1 MFGLTPEELKAWRDE
16 KYRRL
21 PHLRV
26 RTEDEALAFLNEVG
40 LANLFSA
47 ADMELPSLWEAI
59 CGGARSI
66 PEHHDDYELGLT
78 WEWKD
83 TLPAR
88 KAILYGKFLRKKPVF
103 IALDMAPHFYAL
115 SGNFGELDDYLQ
127 EYEEGRLSEEAKR
140 VYEALLAHGALPT
153 SHLRREARLASKDNA
168 PRFDRALAEL
178 QMGFKI
184 VKVGISDANRWGYC
198 YVYDLFIRQFPDV
211 VSQSRDISENQAAD
225 TILTRYLTTVRV
237 ATPAQLLRLF
247 GWEPWRL
254 ERSLARLARSGTVRT
269 DVRVGDEEGFVG
281 LANLL
286 P

>member
-1 MFGLTPEELKAWRDE
+1 MVELTAEQVQAWRNE

-26 RTEDEALAFLNEVG
+26 QTEDEALAFLNDVG
-40 LANLFSA
+40 LAALFSA

-59 CGGARSI
+59 CGRSRPI
-66 PEHHDDYELGLT
+66 PEHHADYELGLT
-78 WEWKD
+78 WDWKD

-88 KAILYGKFLRKKPVF
+88 KAVLYGKFLRKKPVF
-103 IALDMAPHFYAL
+103 IALDLAPHFYAL

-153 SHLRREARLASKDNA
+153 SHLRQYARLAGKDSA
-168 PRFDRALAEL
+168 PRFDRAVAEL

-211 VSQSRDISENQAAD
+211 VAQSRNVSENQAAD
-225 TILTRYLTTVRV
+225 AILTRYLAAVLV
-237 ATPAQLLRLF
+237 ATPEQILRLF
-247 GWEPWRL
+247 GWERWRV
-254 ERSLARLARSGTVRT
+254 ERSLARLARSGTLAA
-269 DVRVGDEEGFVG
+269 DVHVGGRGGFVG
-281 LANLL
+281 LAHLL
-286 P
+286 R

>member
-1 MFGLTPEELKAWRDE
+1 MAELTLARLQSWRDE
-16 KYRRL
+16 RYRRL

-26 RTEDEALAFLNEVG
+26 RTEDEALAFLNDVG

-47 ADMELPSLWEAI
+47 AEMELPSLWEAI
-59 CGGARSI
+59 CGGPRSI

-103 IALDMAPHFYAL
+103 IALDIAPHFYAL

-127 EYEEGRLSEEAKR
+127 EYEEGRLGEEAKR

-153 SHLRREARLASKDNA
+153 SHLRREARLASKENA

-211 VSQSRDISENQAAD
+211 VAQSRAISENQAAD
-225 TILTRYLTTVRV
+225 VILARYLATVG
-237 ATPAQLLRLF
+237 ASTPAQLLRLF

-254 ERSLARLARSGTVRT
+254 ERSLERLARAGAIRT
-269 DVRVGDEEGFVG
+269 GIRVGDASDG
-281 LANLL
+281 AAHAALL
-286 P
+286 E

>member
-1 MFGLTPEELKAWRDE
+1 MSELTPDELKSWRDQ

-26 RTEDEALAFLNEVG
+26 RTEDEALAFLNDVG

-47 ADMELPSLWEAI
+47 ADMELPGLWEAI
-59 CGGARSI
+59 CGGSRSI
-66 PEHHDDYELGLT
+66 PKHHNDYELGLT

-103 IALDMAPHFYAL
+103 IALDLAPHFYAL

-127 EYEEGRLSEEAKR
+127 EYEEGRLGEEAKR

-211 VSQSRDISENQAAD
+211 VQLSRRITENQAAD
-225 TILTRYLTTVRV
+225 AILARYLATVG
-237 ATPAQLLRLF
+237 ASTPAQLLRLF

-254 ERSLARLARSGTVRT
+254 ERSLERLARAGVVRT
-269 DVRVGDEEGFVG
+269 HVRIGDAGDCVAYADL
-281 LANLL
+281 LA
-286 P
+286 

>member
-1 MFGLTPEELKAWRDE
+1 MVQLSPEELQAWRNE

-21 PHLRV
+21 PRLRV
-26 RTEDEALAFLNEVG
+26 RTEDEALVFLNDVG
-40 LANLFSA
+40 LAALFTA
-47 ADMELPSLWEAI
+47 PDMELPSLWAAI
-59 CGGARSI
+59 CGSERPM

-103 IALDMAPHFYAL
+103 IALDLAPHFYAL

-127 EYEEGRLSEEAKR
+127 EYEEGRLSEEARR

-153 SHLRREARLASKDNA
+153 SHLRREARLAGKDSA
-168 PRFDRALAEL
+168 PRFDRAIAEL

-211 VSQSRDISENQAAD
+211 VAQSRLISENQAAD
-225 TILTRYLTTVRV
+225 AILTRYLATVRV
-237 ATPAQLLRLF
+237 ASPVQLQRLF
-247 GWEPWRL
+247 GWERWRL
-254 ERSLARLARSGTVRT
+254 ERSLERLARSGVVRT
-269 DVRVGDEEGFVG
+269 DVRVGEEGNLVG
-281 LANLL
+281 LASLL

>member
-1 MFGLTPEELKAWRDE
+1 MVQLTREELQSWRDA

-21 PHLRV
+21 THLRV
-26 RTEDEALAFLNEVG
+26 RSEDEALAFLNDVG

-59 CGGARSI
+59 CGGSRSI
-66 PEHHDDYELGLT
+66 PEHHNDYELGLT
-78 WEWKD
+78 WDWKD

-103 IALDMAPHFYAL
+103 IALDLAPHFYAL

-198 YVYDLFIRQFPDV
+198 YVYDVFIRQFPDV
-211 VSQSRDISENQAAD
+211 VSQSRAISENQAAD
-225 TILTRYLTTVRV
+225 TILTRYLATVRV

-254 ERSLARLARSGTVRT
+254 ERSLERLARSGVVRT
-269 DVRVGDEEGFVG
+269 DVRVGDEGGFVG
-281 LANLL
+281 LASLL